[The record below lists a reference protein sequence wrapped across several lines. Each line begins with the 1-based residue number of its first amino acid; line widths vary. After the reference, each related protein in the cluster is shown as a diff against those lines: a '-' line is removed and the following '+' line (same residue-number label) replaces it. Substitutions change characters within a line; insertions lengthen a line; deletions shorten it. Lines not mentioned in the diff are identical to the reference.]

1 MNATSDATKTFIA
14 AISGGKQK
22 EIYGSAYQTGLS
34 TKEHNM
40 PPTQLKL
47 RMTQKSA

>member
-22 EIYGSAYQTGLS
+22 EIYGSAYQTRLS
-34 TKEHNM
+34 TKDM
-40 PPTQLKL
+40 PPTQL
-47 RMTQKSA
+47 MNDAEV